1 MVDFVACYSKTLK
14 PDSVPTSYLP
24 QTQILIKENS
34 LDLDNGVVVY
44 TINSSNSNDGITT
57 ISLEDGTGEKQI
69 FELQPST
76 SDVKVEMQTS
86 SLKNEISDHSE
97 KYDSVKSYPDLY
109 LLQAH
114 NKSLK
119 RKVEVLEQE
128 LEALRKN
135 LGEKESEYAK
145 YENEYKNLESQIT
158 NKNMFSQQE
167 QKILLSKVFSEA
179 QIKILFGKKKVYWS
193 NDDMAVGYIIRHLS
207 NKRCYSYLTK
217 TLNIPLPGVSSIK
230 RWVTAKKTKRIRS

>member
-1 MVDFVACYSKTLK
+1 MIDFVACYSKTLRS
-14 PDSVPTSYLP
+14 DAVPMLYLP
-24 QTQILIKENS
+24 QTQILIKDNS
-34 LDLDNGVVVY
+34 LELENGVVVY
-44 TINSSNSNDGITT
+44 TINSSNANDGITT
-57 ISLEDGTGEKQI
+57 ISLEDSTGEKQI

-76 SDVKVEMQTS
+76 SNVKVETQTN
-86 SLKNEISDHSE
+86 SLKNEICDQSD

-128 LEALRKN
+128 LEILQKN
-135 LGEKESEYAK
+135 LTEKESEHSK
-145 YENEYKNLESQIT
+145 YENEYKDLESQIT

-167 QKILLSKVFSEA
+167 QKTVLSKVFSEA

-217 TLNIPLPGVSSIK
+217 NLNIPLPGVSSIK